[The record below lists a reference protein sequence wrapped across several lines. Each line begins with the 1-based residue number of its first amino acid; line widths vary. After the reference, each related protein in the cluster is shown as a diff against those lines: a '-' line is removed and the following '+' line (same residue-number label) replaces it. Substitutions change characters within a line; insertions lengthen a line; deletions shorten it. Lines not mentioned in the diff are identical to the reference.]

1 MQIQEVVCVFSV
13 WIYAA
18 SQEAISAINDNISQV
33 SDVFHFDLRLQNDID
48 NAKLL

>member
-1 MQIQEVVCVFSV
+1 MQIQEVNCVFSV

-18 SQEAISAINDNISQV
+18 SREAISAINDNISQV
-33 SDVFHFDLRLQNDID
+33 SDVFHFDLRSQNDID